1 MAEIPNTED
10 RNIRRF
16 LIAAACAAALG
27 LLTVAITI
35 GVMVACNFNILN
47 WME

>member
-1 MAEIPNTED
+1 MADIPNNED

-16 LIAAACAAALG
+16 LIIASSVVALG
-27 LLTVAITI
+27 LLTVAISI